1 MRLVGEMAGLGS
13 TPYWI
18 INWLYNYTLFIM
30 QLVVVF
36 LLCYNLL
43 GGFAS
48 RFKPCARLGG
58 EPRSEGAWRTFQ
70 DFQDQAGGLAVDE
83 PAQMMSPGY
92 DLDPA
97 ALPAP
102 YDDEPMTPRTAA
114 AQRL

>member
-1 MRLVGEMAGLGS
+1 MPFLFVQAHEERHVQAGGRFGGSRNRQVTFTFSSVDVGGLDREFVEQNICNN
-13 TPYWI
+13 PE
-18 INWLYNYTLFIM
+18 
-30 QLVVVF
+30 
-36 LLCYNLL
+36 
-43 GGFAS
+43 A
-48 RFKPCARLGG
+48 
-58 EPRSEGAWRTFQ
+58 AWRTFQ